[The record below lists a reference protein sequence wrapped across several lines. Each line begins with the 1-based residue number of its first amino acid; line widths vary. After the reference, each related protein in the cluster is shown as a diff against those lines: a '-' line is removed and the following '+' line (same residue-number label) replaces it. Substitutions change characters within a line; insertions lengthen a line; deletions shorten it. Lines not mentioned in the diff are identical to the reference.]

1 MVEVPAAST
10 SGDADRVRSV
20 SRSAPQEA
28 EAYDDISR
36 YFNHPIP
43 PVQWDDEEAYVA
55 VLKEAGLTDG

>member
-1 MVEVPAAST
+1 MF
-10 SGDADRVRSV
+10 VRSV
-20 SRSAPQEA
+20 VHGYTPSQEA